1 MMGLDELA
9 AYADVTGMTLLAA
22 LAALGLLVGILSGL
36 FGVGGGFL
44 MVPLLSMLVGMDYSL
59 AVGSGLAA
67 TIGTGTA
74 GLARHRRLEN
84 VELRTA
90 IAMAAGSVVGVVLG
104 DMLHQ
109 CLRASLA
116 GPRGQLAPFD
126 RTMDAIFI
134 AMLSV
139 TAWVAWRGPRAHHS
153 GRTPLQRLAVGP
165 HIDLPQAGLKGVSL
179 PGLCVVGLGVGVLTG
194 LLGVGGGVLF
204 VPVLLSLV
212 GLSAHQAVGT
222 SLGVVLVA
230 SIAGTV
236 KKGLDEGQIS
246 LLVAMALLVGSTVG
260 VQIGAAVC
268 DRLHATKL
276 RRYFALLVVLV
287 IVMLAAR
294 FIIRIT

>member
-9 AYADVTGMTLLAA
+9 AYADVTGTALLAA

-44 MVPLLSMLVGMDYSL
+44 MVPLLSTLLGMDYSL

-90 IAMAAGSVVGVVLG
+90 VALAVGSVLGVVLG

-109 CLRASLA
+109 CLRS
-116 GPRGQLAPFD
+116 GLAPAADETHRFD
-126 RTMDAIFI
+126 RVMDVIFI
-134 AMLSV
+134 ALLSA

-153 GRTPLQRLAVGP
+153 GRTPLQRLALGP
-165 HIDLPQAGLKGVSL
+165 HIDLPQAGLKSVSL
-179 PGLCVVGLGVGVLTG
+179 PGLCGVGLGVGVLTG
-194 LLGVGGGVLF
+194 LLGVGGGVLA
-204 VPVLLSLV
+204 VPVLLAVV

-236 KKGLDEGQIS
+236 TKGLGEGQVS

-260 VQIGAAVC
+260 VQIGAAIC
-268 DRLHATKL
+268 DHLHATKL
-276 RRYFALLVVLV
+276 RRYFAVLVVAV
-287 IVMLAAR
+287 ILMLAVN
-294 FIIRIT
+294 FILEIT

>member
-1 MMGLDELA
+1 MGLDELS
-9 AYADVTGMTLLAA
+9 AYADVAGPALLAA

-44 MVPLLSMLVGMDYSL
+44 MVPLLSTLLGMDYSL

-74 GLARHRRLEN
+74 GLARHRRLQN

-90 IAMAAGSVVGVVLG
+90 MAMALGSVLGVVLG

-109 CLRASLA
+109 GLRSSLA
-116 GPRGQLAPFD
+116 GVEGQSGRFD
-126 RTMDAIFI
+126 RAMDVIFI
-134 AMLSV
+134 ALLSV
-139 TAWVAWRGPRAHHS
+139 TAWVAYRGPRAHRS
-153 GRTPLQRLAVGP
+153 GRTPLQRLALGP

-179 PGLCVVGLGVGVLTG
+179 PGLCGVGLGVGVLTG

-204 VPVLLSLV
+204 VPMLLTVV

-236 KKGLDEGQIS
+236 KKGLGEGQVS
-246 LLVAMALLVGSTVG
+246 LLVTMALLVGSTVG

-268 DRLHATKL
+268 DHLHATRL
-276 RRYFALLVVLV
+276 RRYFALLVALV
-287 IVMLAAR
+287 IVMLAVN
-294 FIIRIT
+294 FILKIT